1 MLRSLEYLACYYISG
16 SYWTQEYGYCTN
28 TKHIRDL
35 AYAVSFLPYY
45 WRAMQ
50 ATEFFPAAECRV
62 LNSECL
68 KCIVGWAV
76 RKAVVRRGGHEPPG
90 EPGQVRLR
98 RLAMAGRG
106 LGWLATMY
114 S

>member
-28 TKHIRDL
+28 TKHVRDL

-50 ATEFFPAAECRV
+50 VTSSCSFLLHADCRV
-62 LNSECL
+62 QSPLL
-68 KCIVGWAV
+68 KVSGVA
-76 RKAVVRRGGHEPPG
+76 E
-90 EPGQVRLR
+90 L
-98 RLAMAGRG
+98 
-106 LGWLATMY
+106 
-114 S
+114 

>member
-50 ATEFFPAAECRV
+50 VLTSSFLPAACRV
-62 LNSECL
+62 QTAESLNCL
-68 KCIVGWAV
+68 KS
-76 RKAVVRRGGHEPPG
+76 E
-90 EPGQVRLR
+90 LS
-98 RLAMAGRG
+98 L
-106 LGWLATMY
+106 
-114 S
+114 